1 MNKVFP
7 MKLIAIP
14 LFAAAAAL
22 GAPAIFVNQVAYDA
36 RGAKIAV
43 VQTDAP
49 LPAGASFGLLDS
61 ATSAV
66 EKTDAL
72 GPASQIEEWA
82 AGKYFYRADFSAFR
96 KAGVYKLRTLV
107 DGSPLTSPAFHIEEN
122 ALAKSTLP
130 SIVRFYRG
138 QRATSAQEW
147 AADSAV
153 RLNDGSK
160 RVNMRGGWC
169 DASGDVSK
177 YFSHLAYANF
187 MSPQQTPMVTWELTD
202 AAERIPGLLTAEEKD
217 SLQAEALWGAD
228 YLYRALSPDDYFYMV
243 VFSYFSS
250 NANDRKV
257 VGLLANS
264 VTNNRWQCAFRSGGG
279 MAIAALARISQWK
292 KNGVYFTSQN
302 YLDGAKR
309 AFAHLL
315 VNNKK
320 YDDDG
325 KENVID
331 DYCALMAATE
341 LWIAA
346 GDGAYRDE
354 ARKRMNNLAGRMT
367 PGGWFRADD
376 GNRPFWH
383 GVDAGLPV
391 VALVR
396 YLDKESDP
404 ALRATALSTIK
415 RALDYELAVTN
426 KVANPFG
433 YARQNFL
440 VKGAPKE
447 GFFIPQ
453 DNETGWWWQG
463 ENARLGSLAAAAILG
478 GRLVYPANNGWG
490 VKDSLAAFASQQMA
504 WILGC
509 NPFSMCFMNGFGAN
523 NPPKIS
529 ANFGH
534 GTGRGGISN
543 GITGKTGNAD
553 GTGIDYRTKANG
565 DEWRWIEQWI
575 PHAGWFLTAAAAM
588 AQEPASTAVKPER
601 MEAAMGAR
609 PAIEWAG
616 NSLRLRLPKALEA
629 DMRVSLYSPEGRKVG
644 EWIMPKAADSVTF
657 KLPNLGRGV
666 YSVELEGRGTY
677 RINPQ

>member
-1 MNKVFP
+1 MSLSRPLVFS
-7 MKLIAIP
+7 L
-14 LFAAAAAL
+14 LAAAAL
-22 GAPAIFVNQVAYDA
+22 QAAPALFVNQVAYDA
-36 RGAKIAV
+36 RGAKTAV
-43 VQTDAP
+43 LETDAA
-49 LPAGASFGLLDS
+49 LPAGTNFTIVDS
-61 ATSAV
+61 ASGAV
-66 EKTDAL
+66 QDTRAL
-72 GPASQIEEWA
+72 GAAMQVGEWA
-82 AGKYFYRADFSAFR
+82 AGKFFYQADFSAFN
-96 KAGVYKLRTLV
+96 KAGGYKVKVTVNGAAVTSESFAIEDNALMKRTL
-107 DGSPLTSPAFHIEEN
+107 PA
-122 ALAKSTLP
+122 
-130 SIVRFYRG
+130 IVHFYRG
-138 QRATSAQEW
+138 QRATSSQEW

-160 RVNMRGGWC
+160 RVNMRGGWA

-202 AAERIPGLLTAEEKD
+202 AAERVGGLLTAGAKD

-243 VFSYFSS
+243 VFSFFSS
-250 NANDRKV
+250 NAGDRKV

-264 VTNNRWQCAFRSGGG
+264 KTNNRWQCAFRSGGG
-279 MAIAALARISQWK
+279 MAIAALARVSQWK
-292 KNGVYFTSQN
+292 KNGTYFTSQN

-315 VNNKK
+315 ANNTK

-325 KENVID
+325 KENIID

-341 LWIAA
+341 LWIAT
-346 GDGAYRDE
+346 GDASYGTE
-354 ARKRMNNLAGRMT
+354 ARKRANNLAGRMT
-367 PGGWFRADD
+367 TQGWFRSDD
-376 GNRPFWH
+376 GSRPYWH

-396 YLDKESDP
+396 YLDKETDAAS
-404 ALRATALSTIK
+404 RTTALSTIK
-415 RALDYELAVTN
+415 KALDYELAVTN
-426 KVANPFG
+426 RVANPFG

-453 DNETGWWWQG
+453 DNESGWWWQG

-478 GRLVYPANNGWG
+478 GRLVYPAQGGWG
-490 VKDSLAAFASQQMA
+490 VKDELAAFAARQIA
-504 WILGC
+504 WIMGC
-509 NPFSMCFMNGFGAN
+509 NPYSMCFMNGFGAR

-543 GITGKTGNAD
+543 GITGKTGSAD
-553 GTGIDYRTKANG
+553 GTGIDYRTSASG

-575 PHAGWFLTAAAAM
+575 PHAGWFLTATAAM
-588 AQEPASTAVKPER
+588 AQDVAPSAAKPQAAAAARAAVER
-601 MEAAMGAR
+601 EGD
-609 PAIEWAG
+609 
-616 NSLRLRLPKALEA
+616 SLRLRLPQALEA
-629 DMRVSLYSPEGRKVG
+629 DARATLFDSKGRKTA
-644 EWIMPKAADSVTF
+644 EWTLRKGGDQVTF
-657 KLPNLGRGV
+657 KLPRAGRGV
-666 YSVELEGRGTY
+666 YTLEVEGVGNFTVTA
-677 RINPQ
+677 P